1 MDVMSILSGFP
12 RYKFS
17 LLPTPFHKLEN
28 ISRDLSCN
36 IYCKRDDLTGFAFG
50 GNKTRKLDF
59 LIADVLSKNFNAII
73 AVGAI
78 QSNFCRIAAAA
89 AKNVGLDVYLVLGGT
104 KPQKPTANY
113 LLAQIFGAKIHQ
125 IASEDWN
132 EWEKISR
139 QLGDELES
147 QGKHAYILP
156 VGGSTPIG
164 ALGYVNAF
172 FEILNDCKKMNIELD
187 SIIHASSSGG
197 TQAGLIVGKAL
208 SGWEGKIIGMGVAKS
223 NQQLKNEIYN
233 LAVETGKLFG
243 INIKE
248 KDVSVDN
255 SYMGKGYG
263 KRTEE
268 AEYAIDYF
276 AKKEGILL
284 DHVYT
289 GKAAAGLLD
298 YVNKG
303 LITKSEKVL
312 FIHTGGNIEL
322 FE

>member
-1 MDVMSILSGFP
+1 MEAMNILSSFP
-12 RYKFS
+12 RCKFS
-17 LLPTPFHKLEN
+17 LLPTPLHKLEN

-59 LIADVLSKNFNAII
+59 LIADVISKKFNAII
-73 AVGAI
+73 AVGAV

-89 AKNVGLDVYLVLGGT
+89 AKNVGIDIYLILGGI
-104 KPQKPTANY
+104 KPQRPTANY
-113 LLAQIFGAKIHQ
+113 LLAQIFGSKIHH
-125 IASEDWN
+125 IVSKDWN
-132 EWEKISR
+132 DWERVSR
-139 QLGDELES
+139 QLGDDLKT

-156 VGGSTPIG
+156 VGGSTPLG

-172 FEILNDCKKMNIELD
+172 FEILNDCKRMNIEFD

-197 TQAGLIVGKAL
+197 TQAGLIVGKTL
-208 SGWEGKIIGMGVAKS
+208 SSWKGKIIGMGVAKS
-223 NQQLKNEIYN
+223 NEQLKNEIYK
-233 LAVETGKLFG
+233 LAIETGKLFDV
-243 INIKE
+243 NIKE
-248 KDVSVDN
+248 NDVIVDN
-255 SYMGKGYG
+255 SYMGEGYG
-263 KRTEE
+263 ERTEG
-268 AEYAIDYF
+268 AENAINYF
-276 AKKEGILL
+276 GKKEGILL

-298 YVNKG
+298 YANKR
-303 LITKSEKVL
+303 LITSSEKVL